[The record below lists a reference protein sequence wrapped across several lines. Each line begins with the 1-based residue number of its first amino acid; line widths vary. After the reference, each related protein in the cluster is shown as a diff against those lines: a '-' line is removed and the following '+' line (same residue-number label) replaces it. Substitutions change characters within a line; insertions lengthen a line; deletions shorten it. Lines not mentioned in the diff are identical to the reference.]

1 MTKFAPV
8 PEFARGPDIPDS
20 GYCVTELG
28 GGAYG
33 ITSGLVNTMFLVTRT
48 GVVVVDAPPDLGGKL
63 LTGIEEVTPKPITHL
78 IYSHAH
84 ADHIGSA
91 HLLARDGLTILAHE
105 LTARFIKEAHD
116 DNRPVP
122 NETFSGPRSELSI
135 DGQKLILE
143 YTGDWHQAG
152 NLFIH
157 LPEQKVLTA
166 IDSFTVKNAPFFRL
180 LFSARVPAYF
190 DAMDQMLQYDFQTVV
205 SGHMALFGTPEDV
218 QTNREYLRDLRASA
232 AKALRMVDLRE
243 AAAAAGVPDD
253 NRQARLKVWMDAI
266 VAHAAELMPASWD
279 KRLGGTDIFLTDNL
293 NTVAWSLHND

>member
-1 MTKFAPV
+1 MTNFAPV

-20 GYCVTELG
+20 GYRVTELG

-33 ITSGLVNTMFLVTRT
+33 ITSGLVNTMFLVTKT

-91 HLLARDGLTILAHE
+91 HLLVRDGVRILAHE

-116 DNRPVP
+116 ENRPVP
-122 NETFSGPRSELSI
+122 NETFSGTKSELSI
-135 DGQKLILE
+135 GGQKLILE

-205 SGHMALFGTPEDV
+205 SGHMAIFGTPEDV
-218 QTNREYLRDLRASA
+218 QTNREYIRDLRACA

-243 AAAAAGVPDD
+243 TAAAVGVPDN
-253 NRQARLKVWMDAI
+253 NRQARLKVWMDAV
-266 VAHAAELMPASWD
+266 VARAAELMPASWD